1 MAPPLVLLLHAI
13 TTKITASYPVVICT
27 MNSKIIW
34 NYNLAC
40 HLLVIVYPLRIIV
53 LLRKLLVS
61 QELGVHSLLVNIP
74 SLLPLLDPVG
84 VSLVRVVVR
93 ASVLLLQFR
102 RKKQKTGEIQTD
114 EQDLMRLRSA
124 PQHLH
129 HANMLPILSR
139 DIHTHSIASPLQ
151 ALSHC
156 NLETWK
162 LS

>member
-1 MAPPLVLLLHAI
+1 
-13 TTKITASYPVVICT
+13 

-102 RKKQKTGEIQTD
+102 RKKQK
-114 EQDLMRLRSA
+114 
-124 PQHLH
+124 
-129 HANMLPILSR
+129 N
-139 DIHTHSIASPLQ
+139 
-151 ALSHC
+151 
-156 NLETWK
+156 W
-162 LS
+162 